1 MIFLEWDLAFD
12 VLFCLAF
19 VCLACLAPSQMEDVA
34 SLDRHIDEVIATK
47 RASLRA
53 DEVKVED
60 DEDPERAADAARR
73 DAASSSSEAGTAPKP
88 KEAKNKDRASLQ
100 MYTRMDKEFILILV
114 LVLEVPKIG
123 FGVPKLWCAVK
134 GTGKDPCEGAPHSL
148 STKVEKLRGGLQ
160 RWARNKI

>member
-12 VLFCLAF
+12 VLFYLAF
-19 VCLACLAPSQMEDVA
+19 VCLACLAPSQMEDA
-34 SLDRHIDEVIATK
+34 TSLDRHIDEVIATK

-100 MYTRMDKEFILILV
+100 MYPRMDKEFILILFWFWSARNWFWSAQTV
-114 LVLEVPKIG
+114 V
-123 FGVPKLWCAVK
+123 CS
-134 GTGKDPCEGAPHSL
+134 EGHGQGP
-148 STKVEKLRGGLQ
+148 LRGCPPLLIHEGGEIKGWIAALGQ
-160 RWARNKI
+160 K